1 MVADGI
7 NPPAPQLSVGLIMTK
22 SIFIRKLLP
31 VIIALLFV
39 GCADHKVDTFQ
50 EWCEQISG
58 EDLDEKYRPFW
69 AVIFS
74 VSFDGDAIRDDYTES
89 LNKLQLEKVENRAPK
104 MAWREGTEL
113 HLVNLS
119 SLLVIEPEKII
130 EEWKR
135 GIGLSNQYKHT
146 DPAKKCLYGTLTS
159 LFDSLHI
166 HSMKSDA
173 FGKNWTD
180 KVTIIPT
187 DREKRLGKDR
197 L

>member
-1 MVADGI
+1 M
-7 NPPAPQLSVGLIMTK
+7 LGLIMTK
-22 SIFIRKLLP
+22 LIMLKICL
-31 VIIALLFV
+31 VIIAFSIF
-39 GCADHKVDTFQ
+39 GCAEHRVDTFQ

-74 VSFDGDAIRDDYTES
+74 VSFDGDAIRDDYTEF
-89 LNKLQLEKVENRAPK
+89 LNKLHLEKVGNRAPK

-113 HLVNLS
+113 HLVNFS

-130 EEWKR
+130 EEWRR
-135 GIGLSNQYKHT
+135 GIELSKQYKHT
-146 DPAKKCLYGTLTS
+146 DPASKCLYGTLTS

-166 HSMKSDA
+166 HSMKSDT
-173 FGKNWTD
+173 FGKNWTEE
-180 KVTIIPT
+180 VTAIPT
-187 DREKRLGKDR
+187 DREQRLGKNR

>member
-1 MVADGI
+1 MHKQVVFKI
-7 NPPAPQLSVGLIMTK
+7 
-22 SIFIRKLLP
+22 
-31 VIIALLFV
+31 LFV
-39 GCADHKVDTFQ
+39 GVICIILGCAEHKVDTFQ

-69 AVIFS
+69 ALIFG
-74 VSFDGDAIRDDYTES
+74 VSFDGDAIRDDYTEF
-89 LNKLQLEKVENRAPK
+89 LNKVHLEKVNNRAPK
-104 MAWREGTEL
+104 MAWREGVEL

-119 SLLVIEPEKII
+119 SLMVVEPEKII
-130 EEWKR
+130 EEWR
-135 GIGLSNQYKHT
+135 NGIELSKQYKHT
-146 DPAKKCLYGTLTS
+146 DPESKCLYGTLTS

-166 HSMKSDA
+166 HSMQSDV

-180 KVTIIPT
+180 KVTVIPT